1 MGNAGDMLCCQCG
14 EGIETVRNILS
25 LCRPKGFNLYMER
38 HDRALLVVYHD
49 LCKHYGFEVTPKWWE
64 LKPLPVRENQHA
76 KIPWDVPIPTDKEI
90 VARHSDVFLQDKG
103 NRQLY
108 LIEMAVAWDS
118 LQVERRAEKL
128 SKYGDLCADL
138 RRQFPGYRLD
148 VVPVVIGVLGTVTHH
163 LVRDLGHLPTAA
175 KTESQIEGMQRSVL
189 CSSVW
194 ILRSHLSASELAA

>member
-1 MGNAGDMLCCQCG
+1 MVG
-14 EGIETVRNILS
+14 TR
-25 LCRPKGFNLYMER
+25 
-38 HDRALLVVYHD
+38 
-49 LCKHYGFEVTPKWWE
+49 T
-64 LKPLPVRENQHA
+64 LPVRENQHT
-76 KIPWDVPIPTDKEI
+76 KILWDVPIPTDKEI
-90 VARHSDVFLQDKG
+90 VARCPDIFFLDKG
-103 NRQLY
+103 NRRLY

-163 LVRDLGHLPTAA
+163 LVGDLGCLPTAA

-189 CSSVW
+189 CSCVQ
-194 ILRSHLSASELAA
+194 ILKSHLSASELVA

>member
-1 MGNAGDMLCCQCG
+1 
-14 EGIETVRNILS
+14 
-25 LCRPKGFNLYMER
+25 MER
-38 HDRALLVVYHD
+38 HDRALLAVYHD
-49 LCKHYGFEVTPKWWE
+49 LCKHYGFEVTPRWWE
-64 LKPLPVRENQHA
+64 LEPLPVRENQHA
-76 KIPWDVPIPTDKEI
+76 KILWDVPIPTDKEI
-90 VARHSDVFLQDKG
+90 VARRPDVFLQDKG
-103 NRQLY
+103 NRRLY

-163 LVRDLGHLPTAA
+163 LVRDLGRLPTAA
-175 KTESQIEGMQRSVL
+175 KTESQIEGMQCSVL
-189 CSSVW
+189 CSSVR